1 MSSFYLMRAYGM
13 VRERLAAIEN
23 EQIRSSPLSRWAES
37 RDAVLPKKLLDLTVQ
52 QVVKMKFDD
61 ITSSHEFKRGDMQ
74 KLLDLLGR
82 AASSSGSRPKRS
94 VAKVIDRAAAAARSP
109 KGKRIAKVERAAREQ
124 PAAAVVPK
132 KRGRKPKAKPIVVV
146 APRKRGRPGVK
157 KMIEL
162 QETEKLGAQY
172 EEIRRRIVATAP
184 RDLTGRSFDTLLVPM
199 DRYIPRVFMSA
210 TVGDFL
216 AIPFDELG
224 KRKGIGVNKLN
235 SLMKI
240 LTRLDAKL
248 KSSPREF
255 TTSVAGEANRARG
268 SASRRDESALD
279 SVVSLPADPADL
291 TAEQW
296 ERCGRIVTDH
306 ELDEEP
312 IGRYAPRLLDLTK
325 SLWRRPFSFFTS
337 KTIEQIHEHKSFG
350 PMKFGQSMRIVL
362 SVCRYLINTPRSK
375 EYVVRVYPREI
386 GAAVGWIDRVLE
398 TRSDPDLGEI
408 TTRLIEPLLKRIELD
423 AGEYT
428 ATIIRRRLGVGGER
442 ETLGKIGDELGVSRE
457 RVRQIEAEAAA
468 VFSLRLPRGLQ
479 LINDLYDHIEEQPDP
494 FDRLELIGGLRRLL
508 YRM

>member
-23 EQIRSSPLSRWAES
+23 DQIRSSPLSRWAES
-37 RDAVLPKKLLDLTVQ
+37 RDAGLPKQLLEMTVQ
-52 QVVKMKFDD
+52 QVVKTKFDD
-61 ITSSHEFKRGDMQ
+61 ILSAHEFKRGDMQ
-74 KLLDLLGR
+74 RLLDLLGR
-82 AASSSGSRPKRS
+82 AASSAGSQPKRS
-94 VAKVIDRAAAAARSP
+94 GAKMNDRSAPALRAA
-109 KGKRIAKVERAAREQ
+109 KGKRGAKVERVAREQ
-124 PAAAVVPK
+124 PAAAIIPK

-157 KMIEL
+157 TMIEK
-162 QETEKLGAQY
+162 QATEQLGERY
-172 EEIRRRIVATAP
+172 EEIRRRIVAQAP

-199 DRYIPRVFMSA
+199 DRYIPRVLMSA
-210 TVGDFL
+210 TVGEFL

-240 LTRLDAKL
+240 LTRLDARL

-255 TTSVAGEANRARG
+255 VSSAVGESIRPRA
-268 SASRRDESALD
+268 AAARRDEAATD
-279 SVVSLPADPADL
+279 SVVSLPADPSDL

-296 ERCGRIVTDH
+296 RLCGRIVNDH
-306 ELDEEP
+306 DLDLEP

-337 KTIEQIHEHKSFG
+337 RTIDQIREHKSFG
-350 PMKFGQSMRIVL
+350 PMKFGQSMRIIL
-362 SVCRYLINTPRSK
+362 SVCRYLINTPRSN
-375 EYVVRVYPREI
+375 EYVVRVFPAEI
-386 GAAVGWIDRVLE
+386 GAVVGWIDRVLE
-398 TRSDPDLGEI
+398 SQSDPDFEEI
-408 TTRLIEPLLKRIELD
+408 LTRLIEPLLKRIELD

-457 RVRQIEAEAAA
+457 RVRQVEAEAAA

-479 LINDLYDHIEEQPDP
+479 LINDLYDHIEEQPEP
-494 FDRLELIGGLRRLL
+494 HDRLELIGGLRRLL